1 MVRHITPPPPALLG
15 ILVAD
20 VSYAHFLSSTHHE
33 ERDALIRLRA
43 SHHQQWAALYR
54 LVDTT
59 PFSEEKTLPFSP
71 LDFQLSG
78 AQLVSWHPSA
88 QGGELALKTL
98 WEAVPSAFT
107 RLAERNVSVSR
118 FSLSVEGDD
127 LCSRYNWRR
136 RMRVK
141 RWLLAGIA
149 LCLLTGMRDPF
160 KPPEDLCRI
169 SELSQWRYQGMV
181 GRGERIIGVIKTG
194 KEMATGAAKRC
205 AGKRL
210 DNFTADAR
218 RTNAGYRDKL
228 RTATMVVATA
238 RRYK

>member
-1 MVRHITPPPPALLG
+1 MNMFFDWWFATSLRLRQLCWAVWLLV
-15 ILVAD
+15 LVTLI
-20 VSYAHFLSSTHHE
+20 FLSSTHQE

-54 LVDTT
+54 LVDAT

-78 AQLVSWHPSA
+78 AQLVYWHPSA

-127 LCSRYNWRR
+127 L
-136 RMRVK
+136 
-141 RWLLAGIA
+141 L
-149 LCLLTGMRDPF
+149 
-160 KPPEDLCRI
+160 
-169 SELSQWRYQGMV
+169 
-181 GRGERIIGVIKTG
+181 
-194 KEMATGAAKRC
+194 
-205 AGKRL
+205 
-210 DNFTADAR
+210 FTLQLE
-218 RTNAGYRDKL
+218 TPHEG
-228 RTATMVVATA
+228 
-238 RRYK
+238 

>member
-20 VSYAHFLSSTHHE
+20 VSYAHFSVIDTPGRERRINSTTGESSPAVGRTVSPGRHHSLQ
-33 ERDALIRLRA
+33 RR
-43 SHHQQWAALYR
+43 
-54 LVDTT
+54 
-59 PFSEEKTLPFSP
+59 KTLPFSP

-127 LCSRYNWRR
+127 LCSRYNWRH

-169 SELSQWRYQGMV
+169 SELSQWRYQGIV
-181 GRGERIIGVIKTG
+181 GRGERIIGVIKDG
-194 KEMATGAAKRC
+194 QKKW
-205 AGKRL
+205 
-210 DNFTADAR
+210 R
-218 RTNAGYRDKL
+218 RVQQNDVLENGWTIYS
-228 RTATMVVATA
+228 
-238 RRYK
+238 

>member
-1 MVRHITPPPPALLG
+1 
-15 ILVAD
+15 
-20 VSYAHFLSSTHHE
+20 
-33 ERDALIRLRA
+33 
-43 SHHQQWAALYR
+43 
-54 LVDTT
+54 
-59 PFSEEKTLPFSP
+59 
-71 LDFQLSG
+71 
-78 AQLVSWHPSA
+78 
-88 QGGELALKTL
+88 
-98 WEAVPSAFT
+98 
-107 RLAERNVSVSR
+107 
-118 FSLSVEGDD
+118 
-127 LCSRYNWRR
+127 
-136 RMRVK
+136 MRVK

-181 GRGERIIGVIKTG
+181 GRGERIIGVIKDG
-194 KEMATGAAKRC
+194 QKKWRRRC

>member
-1 MVRHITPPPPALLG
+1 
-15 ILVAD
+15 
-20 VSYAHFLSSTHHE
+20 
-33 ERDALIRLRA
+33 
-43 SHHQQWAALYR
+43 
-54 LVDTT
+54 
-59 PFSEEKTLPFSP
+59 
-71 LDFQLSG
+71 
-78 AQLVSWHPSA
+78 
-88 QGGELALKTL
+88 
-98 WEAVPSAFT
+98 
-107 RLAERNVSVSR
+107 
-118 FSLSVEGDD
+118 
-127 LCSRYNWRR
+127 
-136 RMRVK
+136 MRVK

-181 GRGERIIGVIKTG
+181 GRGEPHHRCNKRRA